1 MKNAIELDKICTVKK
16 SRSFKESLYLGL
28 VATRPPN
35 HKLRFYQ
42 GLSGQNSSAFIDP
55 CKV

>member
-42 GLSGQNSSAFIDP
+42 GLSGSAFIDP